1 MGDTKTVMLYG
12 FKDYE
17 IDEYMAYSLK
27 DTLTS
32 YYFEQLEL
40 PLTAIFSE

>member
-1 MGDTKTVMLYG
+1 MEMGDTKTVMLYG

-27 DTLTS
+27 G
-32 YYFEQLEL
+32 
-40 PLTAIFSE
+40 